1 MNTLDELYRECFIV
15 SKDVEIEDYKDVF
28 YLKNVFKDP
37 HLVLKFQNLLSKW
50 ESCSTAKPGLMTLT
64 LPYWTANYVQKQLFD
79 YECSWHDSQTEFIY
93 FYWNN
98 ECQDSNKNDLRS
110 NNCLIPHTD
119 SDPNRN
125 SFIFLVN
132 LNKKSVRTGFW
143 KFKGNRICKNFQEVE
158 EYAEYSVSITEE
170 NLDKKTN
177 NGILDKEGEIEYAF
191 NEAIIYPSNRYHQPI
206 IDKFYTRDNP
216 RILLRYCFDKL

>member
-1 MNTLDELYRECFIV
+1 MNTLDELYKECFLV
-15 SKDVEIEDYKDVF
+15 SKDVEIEEYKDVF
-28 YLKNVFKDP
+28 YLKNVFQDP
-37 HLVLKFQNLLSKW
+37 QLVLKFQNLLSKW
-50 ESCSTAKPGLMTLT
+50 ESCNSAKPGLMSLQ
-64 LPYWTANYVQKQLFD
+64 LPYWTANYVHKQLFD
-79 YECSWHDSQTEFIY
+79 YECDWHCSQTEFIY

-98 ECQDSNKNDLRS
+98 ECQDSDENNLLS

-119 SDPNRN
+119 SDPGKN

-143 KFKGNRICKNFQEVE
+143 KFKGNRICKNFE
-158 EYAEYSVSITEE
+158 ESDEYDDYVVTITEE
-170 NLDKKTN
+170 NLKKKTN

-191 NEAIIYPSNRYHQPI
+191 NEGIIYPSNRYHQPI

-216 RILLRYCFDKL
+216 RILLRYSYDKL